1 MPMTITVTPEIEELL
16 NKEAHRL
23 GKTPEQVALE
33 RLGQPSGGPALQP
46 LHTMPTPEELDAMS
60 HAERVYALMGS
71 LAHLGPSRLM
81 RDKEAEKRREERRW
95 KPGLGSAGA

>member
-1 MPMTITVTPEIEELL
+1 MTITVTPEIERHL
-16 NKEAHRL
+16 NEEARRL

-33 RLGQPSGGPALQP
+33 RLGRRSETSEARTQRQL
-46 LHTMPTPEELDAMS
+46 PTPEELKEMS

-81 RDKEAEKRREERRW
+81 RDKGEEKRLEERRW
-95 KPGLGSAGA
+95 EPGHGSAGA